1 MKSIIDLMYEGEIN
15 EAEREIEGTEYD
27 QEEDERREA
36 LVRTLT
42 KEQEKL
48 FDKFC
53 EASCMYYGVMEK
65 RAYERGLKTGVWLG
79 IELCDFSPS
88 YLDSYKNMK
97 FGRNE

>member
-48 FDKFC
+48 FDKFLI
-53 EASCMYYGVMEK
+53 MLY
-65 RAYERGLKTGVWLG
+65 
-79 IELCDFSPS
+79 
-88 YLDSYKNMK
+88 
-97 FGRNE
+97 